1 MPSTAEKM
9 WKQLGLSDKPSL
21 DAKISGVKVAK
32 GEPLFPR
39 IQK

>member
-1 MPSTAEKM
+1 MPETSQKILA
-9 WKQLGLSDKPSL
+9 QLNLG
-21 DAKISGVKVAK
+21 GEKVAK